1 MESGGG
7 GGGGEGGEGGK
18 GGGRGYFKY
27 IPVSFSFVL
36 QEYRYGG
43 SMHLRQVWNL

>member
-7 GGGGEGGEGGK
+7 GGGRGGRGGK